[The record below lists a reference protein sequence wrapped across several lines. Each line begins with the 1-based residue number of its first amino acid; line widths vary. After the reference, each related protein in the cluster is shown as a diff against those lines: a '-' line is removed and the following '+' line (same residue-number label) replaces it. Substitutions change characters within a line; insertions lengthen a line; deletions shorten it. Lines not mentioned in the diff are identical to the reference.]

1 MTPNQTAGH
10 LTGHLTGQ
18 SADQLAT
25 QRKIVNRLRRA
36 NGQLE
41 ALITAVESGGDC
53 RAVVTQLAAVS
64 KAIDRATYLILATAM
79 QRCLVE
85 PDPAAAAA
93 ADAAGQPLSLEEL
106 ERLFLMVS

>member
-1 MTPNQTAGH
+1 MTTAQPATAR
-10 LTGHLTGQ
+10 LTGRL
-18 SADQLAT
+18 ADEAAA
-25 QRKIVNRLRRA
+25 QRKIANRLRRA

-41 ALITAVESGGDC
+41 ALIAAVEADGDC

-79 QRCLVE
+79 ERCLSDRDGTTQ
-85 PDPAAAAA
+85 PNAGNAA
-93 ADAAGQPLSLEEL
+93 PLTLEEL